1 MGVSSNRIRM
11 KSKFTS
17 GSLALFFGVI
27 TLVLFSMKPY
37 LLEFVEPSK
46 SIGQII
52 GENAKD
58 LIDVMNDKRP
68 SGFNKKSKRET
79 WSDGITLVSFLFF
92 TITIIY
98 ASLSIQKKVN
108 LWLGVGGALLAIL
121 GLFLFLIQLTM
132 GMITLAVV
140 ALLVVLLVLGG
151 AS

>member
-1 MGVSSNRIRM
+1 M